1 MINHVTGNGADV
13 ELRVPADGAY
23 VYVLRTTAASLAGRL
38 DFTVDDIEDIRIAVG
53 EAASLL
59 LDLGGTGDDL
69 SCTFSLTPE
78 QITTTISLPSAAP
91 LPIVSDSFAWQ
102 VLSTLTTECDAGH
115 SDGRAHIRLVLRSM
129 LAALDAVA
137 DEAPR

>member
-1 MINHVTGNGADV
+1 MINHVAGNGADV
-13 ELRVPADGAY
+13 ELRVPADSAY

-38 DFTVDDIEDIRIAVG
+38 DFTVDDIEDIRIAIG
-53 EAASLL
+53 EAAALL
-59 LDLGGTGDDL
+59 LDLGGTGTDL
-69 SCTFSLTPE
+69 LCHFALTSE
-78 QITTTISLPSAAP
+78 QITATLSVPSESP

-102 VLSTLTTECDAGH
+102 VLSTLSAECEAGH

-137 DEAPR
+137 DLAPH